1 MPRGAPTSA
10 LRRWARR
17 HLPHRVRAA
26 GLELLGRPARP
37 PAPNRKKADAQQAA
51 KRAARK
57 AAAKKAARAAK
68 VRAPAPKPVAGAVLL
83 EALNRGESMAAAVS
97 AEVRAL
103 LAGQDHPRARSL
115 AASLQQDP
123 ASRAAG
129 DLAAGI
135 VAASGGYPEL
145 TWSLLRDLPREAW
158 ARHAPDEYVR
168 AGLRL
173 APEATLEQVRGLLGG
188 AGLDLPPASW
198 LNLIGPVFAYGDQ
211 SLAGQLYARLDAQV
225 GDGSDVKP
233 DLVVQ
238 RDWLRPWVAM
248 QPDGRSAPDVPTGS
262 TSFAIMD
269 YGHPGRSRAS
279 ANIGD
284 HVQSIASL
292 GHLARHTEL
301 SYDGPQ
307 DLIDLM
313 EQLRGRVRPDR
324 ALEGPESRVQLLK
337 IDRDASMYAEVPPR
351 TWTLAFGW
359 YMHAIFDFRYG
370 FPFHPNLLPI
380 FVSFH
385 CNRREMLTDEAI
397 DYLRRFAPIGC
408 RDWTTV
414 DVLLSVGVPA
424 FFSGCLTTT
433 VNTVFPD
440 QPATEADPAR
450 PVAYVDMPREQVPK
464 GAATFRHSYD
474 AVRFRSF
481 TANVYAAVDLLETY
495 RREYRGLVSSRLHC
509 YLPVRSL
516 GVPVDFQPKNRS
528 DPRFAGLIDITDAEF
543 NRMQSTINDKLA
555 TVTTAI
561 LAGTAPDEVYGLW
574 AELNA
579 DDVAAAQR
587 RRAETHPM
595 PQARVDL
602 RAELATVAA
611 ASTDW
616 SVDPVSVNVAVLV
629 SDGGLAR
636 LPVLLGSVLAN
647 TARPVTFW
655 LVSRDLTSAD
665 VSALSAVAGAA
676 RINLVNPHGIGADLR
691 TPDGRTPTLA
701 DIDLFVL
708 PDLLPPLDRLV
719 VLPDGAVVSADI
731 GELADLDLQGHL
743 LAAPTV
749 NGLRGT
755 SGFGLL
761 HAAGSRLGS
770 QTRSAS
776 ELRRRAHA
784 RHRFDFDAFHLRV
797 LVIDGA
803 QWRDRDL
810 LSTYVPYI
818 EEFGLT
824 VRDLLHFEIGPNRAE
839 VPSRWHVVPTRSPVE
854 DPALVRWA
862 DEPTPWSGFAAPE
875 RERWVSAQA
884 RFG

>member
-1 MPRGAPTSA
+1 MPRGASIPVA
-10 LRRWARR
+10 RRWARR

-37 PAPNRKKADAQQAA
+37 PATAAQRRAEAKKAAE
-51 KRAARK
+51 KKAARK
-57 AAAKKAARAAK
+57 AAARKAARAAK

-103 LAGQDHPRARSL
+103 LTGQDHPRARSL

-123 ASRAAG
+123 ATRAAG

-145 TWSLLRDLPREAW
+145 TWSLLRDLPSEVW

-168 AGLRL
+168 AGLHVD
-173 APEATLEQVRGLLGG
+173 PETALEQARGLLGG
-188 AGLDLPPASW
+188 PGLDLPAASW

-211 SLAGQLYARLDAQV
+211 ELAGELYARLDAEV

-238 RDWLRPWVAM
+238 RDWLRPWMAM
-248 QPDGRSAPDVPTGS
+248 HPDGRSAPEVPTGS

-292 GHLARHTEL
+292 GHLARHTQI

-313 EQLRGRVRPDR
+313 EQLRSRVRPDR
-324 ALEGPESRVQLLK
+324 ALEGRESRVQLLK

-385 CNRREMLTDEAI
+385 CNRREMLTEEAI

-414 DVLLSVGVPA
+414 DVLLSVDVPA

-440 QPATEADPAR
+440 QPGAEPDPTDQSR
-450 PVAYVDMPREQVPK
+450 PVAYVDMPKERVPK
-464 GAATFRHSYD
+464 GAPTFRHSYD
-474 AVRFRSF
+474 AVRFHSF
-481 TANVYAAVDLLETY
+481 TANVYAALELLETY
-495 RREYRGLVSSRLHC
+495 RRDYRGLVTTRLHC

-543 NRMQSTINDKLA
+543 DRIQSTINDKLA
-555 TVTTAI
+555 AVMTAI
-561 LAGTAPDEVYGLW
+561 LAGTAADEVYALW

-579 DDVAAAQR
+579 DEVAAAQR

-595 PQARVDL
+595 PPARVDL
-602 RAELATVAA
+602 WAELSTVA
-611 ASTDW
+611 
-616 SVDPVSVNVAVLV
+616 
-629 SDGGLAR
+629 
-636 LPVLLGSVLAN
+636 
-647 TARPVTFW
+647 
-655 LVSRDLTSAD
+655 
-665 VSALSAVAGAA
+665 
-676 RINLVNPHGIGADLR
+676 
-691 TPDGRTPTLA
+691 
-701 DIDLFVL
+701 
-708 PDLLPPLDRLV
+708 
-719 VLPDGAVVSADI
+719 
-731 GELADLDLQGHL
+731 
-743 LAAPTV
+743 
-749 NGLRGT
+749 
-755 SGFGLL
+755 
-761 HAAGSRLGS
+761 
-770 QTRSAS
+770 
-776 ELRRRAHA
+776 
-784 RHRFDFDAFHLRV
+784 
-797 LVIDGA
+797 
-803 QWRDRDL
+803 
-810 LSTYVPYI
+810 
-818 EEFGLT
+818 
-824 VRDLLHFEIGPNRAE
+824 
-839 VPSRWHVVPTRSPVE
+839 
-854 DPALVRWA
+854 
-862 DEPTPWSGFAAPE
+862 
-875 RERWVSAQA
+875 
-884 RFG
+884 